1 MNPKIRKTLM
11 GSAIALLVASPVW
24 AAEDP
29 AVTPDTIPR
38 TDTAPPGDASQPIE
52 AAPSQGAPSEG
63 APGEAAPGGMA
74 SPDPAVTTNP
84 LYSQTPED
92 LRGLEV
98 VDVAG
103 KKVGKVK
110 TLVLGP
116 DGQSAHAVISSGGF
130 LGLGAT
136 ESIVSL
142 DSLQLLEGRLQASAS
157 VEDLSAS
164 GSYDPEQYVELKP
177 DRPISEFSAFEPME
191 EEPQKQEEL
200 MKQEAPMKPAE

>member
-1 MNPKIRKTLM
+1 MNPKIRKSLI
-11 GSAIALLVASPVW
+11 GSAIALLVASPAW

-29 AVTPDTIPR
+29 AVLPDTIPR
-38 TDTAPPGDASQPIE
+38 TDAAPAGDASRPAEI
-52 AAPSQGAPSEG
+52 APSEG
-63 APGEAAPGGMA
+63 TPSQRAPARAAPGDMA
-74 SPDPAVTTNP
+74 SPDPSLTTNP

-92 LRGLEV
+92 LRGLKV
-98 VDVAG
+98 VDLAG

-116 DGQSAHAVISSGGF
+116 DGKSAHAVISSGGF

-136 ESIVSL
+136 ERIVSL
-142 DSLQLLEGRLQASAS
+142 DSLQLLEGRLQTSAS

-164 GSYDPEQYVELKP
+164 ESYDPEQYVELKP

-191 EEPQKQEEL
+191 EEEPMRREE
-200 MKQEAPMKPAE
+200 PMKPAK